1 MSFRTPSLLA
11 RAVGFLARRDH
22 SSQELARKLG
32 RHSTDAA
39 EIEQVIARLQA
50 QGLLSEANFANSLV
64 RRRAPGK
71 GTARVLQELRQHG
84 VSAAALDEARE
95 TLAST
100 ETERAREAWLKR
112 FGQPAA
118 TPQDRMRQMRFL
130 AGRGFAHDVIRRVVP
145 AAGRPDEGLDDSP
158 PREV

>member
-1 MSFRTPSLLA
+1 MA

-22 SSQELARKLG
+22 SPQELARKLG

-50 QGLLSEANFANSLV
+50 QGLLSEASFASSLV

-84 VSAAALDEARE
+84 VSAAALEEARE
-95 TLAST
+95 TLANT
-100 ETERAREAWLKR
+100 ETERAQEAWQKR

-118 TPQDRMRQMRFL
+118 TPQDRLKQMRFL
-130 AGRGFAHDVIRRVVP
+130 AGRGFGHDVIRRVVP
-145 AAGRPDEGLDDSP
+145 AAAAPESDDDEAWPGGSQDAG
-158 PREV
+158 